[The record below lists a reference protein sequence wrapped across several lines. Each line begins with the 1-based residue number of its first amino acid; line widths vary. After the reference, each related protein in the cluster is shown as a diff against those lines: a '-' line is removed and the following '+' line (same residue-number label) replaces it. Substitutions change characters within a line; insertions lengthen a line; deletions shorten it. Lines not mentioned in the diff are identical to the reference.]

1 MPFLSTCRSQEIS
14 ISSTSSPPEW
24 HHSEYGDKLRSNPF
38 AGTKSVDM
46 TSPINFIRSFYE
58 YYISHYLA
66 MKPEL
71 EAELKALRD
80 RYCTKAHYTA
90 VL

>member
-1 MPFLSTCRSQEIS
+1 
-14 ISSTSSPPEW
+14 
-24 HHSEYGDKLRSNPF
+24 
-38 AGTKSVDM
+38 M

-58 YYISHYLA
+58 CYISQYLA

-80 RYCTKAHYTA
+80 RYCTKATIQQYYEGLASVGEVESGFFDT
-90 VL
+90 L